1 MPKNNIVCSIGHVE
15 HTKKTFQQND
25 LIFFST
31 SMQNAFDIIQDC
43 YLTNTLM
50 LSKKRLLVFVN
61 SCKIRISFC

>member
-31 SMQNAFDIIQDC
+31 SMQNAFDIIQDF
-43 YLTNTLM
+43 YL
-50 LSKKRLLVFVN
+50 KKYTDVVKK
-61 SCKIRISFC
+61 KIISFCK